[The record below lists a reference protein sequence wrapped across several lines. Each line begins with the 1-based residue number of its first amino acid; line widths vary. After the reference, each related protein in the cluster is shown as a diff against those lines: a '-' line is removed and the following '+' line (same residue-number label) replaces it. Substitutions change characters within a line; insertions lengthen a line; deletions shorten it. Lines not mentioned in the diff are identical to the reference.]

1 MPKPPNRIRRLIKET
16 CYKHVTRGSLVRF
29 SVLPMAAADFNR
41 WRGGRQWAVF
51 LVLFALILAAC
62 TSEAQLLQEGNESF
76 ADGAYDEAAQA
87 YVEAQQVAP
96 ELAEPVY
103 NQANTQYRQEGLA
116 EAERLLQEALQTADS
131 TLAQSAYYNLGN
143 VHFNNQNWEGAIGAY
158 QEALRL
164 NPADEDARH
173 NLELAMQQLQQ
184 QQQQEEEQQQPEEE
198 PQEEEDQQEEQSED
212 NQGDREDEEQDSGDK
227 EQDENETADPEEPED
242 SEEQQNDPSADQQTA
257 ENQDQQSDTP
267 VQAQQLTPEQAK
279 QLLEAVAQDAETL
292 QEHLQQIYQAP
303 GRPGGNDW

>member
-1 MPKPPNRIRRLIKET
+1 MLYKRRLKPQRRLRSRPSPTEEQPA
-16 CYKHVTRGSLVRF
+16 KAGFVTV
-29 SVLPMAAADFNR
+29 AAN
-41 WRGGRQWAVF
+41 
-51 LVLFALILAAC
+51 LFALLVIVPFVLTAC
-62 TSEAQLLQEGNESF
+62 SSEAQLLQEGNQSF
-76 ADGAYDEAAQA
+76 TNGAYDEAAQA
-87 YVEAQQVAP
+87 YTEAQQVAP

-116 EAERLLQEALQTADS
+116 GAEQLLQEALQTADS

-143 VHFNNQNWEGAIGAY
+143 VHFNNQNWEAAIEAY

-184 QQQQEEEQQQPEEE
+184 QQQQEEEQQPEEE
-198 PQEEEDQQEEQSED
+198 PPEEEEEEKAGEQGSEGAGEQE
-212 NQGDREDEEQDSGDK
+212 EDEEQDSGDE
-227 EQDENETADPEEPED
+227 EQDENETAGQSVAEQHPEEPEG
-242 SEEQQNDPSADQQTA
+242 SEEQQNDPNAEQQTA
-257 ENQDQQSDTP
+257 ENQDQQSDVP